1 MGSSY
6 ARMGKRKRATPSG
19 LPLGYLRHGR
29 MGVEETRRDGCGLLQ
44 RVEREQGG
52 CGARGQGRSQQ
63 KKAKASNLSV
73 TPFIEVSG
81 RNVLGLARADS
92 VLEGA
97 KGSSTRRVTTWPR

>member
-1 MGSSY
+1 MGSPY

-19 LPLGYLRHGR
+19 LPLGYLRDGHMDAEKAG
-29 MGVEETRRDGCGLLQ
+29 RDGCSLLQ

-52 CGARGQGRSQQ
+52 CGARGQERSQE
-63 KKAKASNLSV
+63 KKAKASWLEL